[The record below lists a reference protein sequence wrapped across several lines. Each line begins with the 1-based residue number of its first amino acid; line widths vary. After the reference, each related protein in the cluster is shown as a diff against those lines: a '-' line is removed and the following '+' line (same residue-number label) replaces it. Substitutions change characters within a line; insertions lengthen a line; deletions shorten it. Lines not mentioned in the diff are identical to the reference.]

1 MVRGRKQK
9 RGDIV
14 RIDLGNGKQFHAVAL
29 THPLFAFLDGA
40 SEREEPVH
48 DVRDRAVLFKL
59 WVMDSAAKSGR
70 WPIVGK
76 VDPPTVSALDG
87 VVFFKQDRISGRISA
102 YDAIANAE
110 SPLSFEEADRLECA
124 AVWSPEHVEDRLR
137 DHLNGISNKWWAS
150 MRPQK
155 NCADRPCRNARCCG
169 EAPSRLH
176 DGSLRNGR
184 SIVVKVGAR

>member
-14 RIDLGNGKQFHAVAL
+14 RIDIGNRKQFHAVAL
-29 THPLFAFLDGA
+29 THPLFAFLDGVF
-40 SEREEPVH
+40 EPEEPVQ

-70 WPIVGK
+70 WPVVGK

-87 VVFFKQDRISGRISA
+87 AVFFKQDRISGKISA

-150 MRPQK
+150 MRPRK
-155 NCADRPCRNARCCG
+155 
-169 EAPSRLH
+169 
-176 DGSLRNGR
+176 
-184 SIVVKVGAR
+184 

>member
-14 RIDLGNGKQFHAVAL
+14 RINIGNGKQLLAVAL
-29 THPLFAFLDGA
+29 THPLFAFLDGVVE
-40 SEREEPVH
+40 SEEPVQ

-76 VDPPTVSALDG
+76 VDPPTVSTLDG
-87 VVFFKQDRISGRISA
+87 AVFFKQDRISGRISA
-102 YDAIANAE
+102 YDALANAE

-137 DHLNGISNKWWAS
+137 DHLNGISNNWWAS
-150 MRPQK
+150 MRPRK
-155 NCADRPCRNARCCG
+155 
-169 EAPSRLH
+169 
-176 DGSLRNGR
+176 
-184 SIVVKVGAR
+184 